1 MAKRIVGFVCMLL
14 GVLLMIGAGL
24 LLYENHREEA
34 AAGNESA
41 VVLTQLREAL
51 AEDAQTGAAAAPEHD
66 ETQTDAP
73 RDMPTLEID
82 GQAYIGYLELP
93 TLGLTLPVMNDWS
106 YERLRIAPCRYW
118 GSVYDDSLV
127 ILAHNYARHFGGIKD
142 LEIGD
147 IVQFIDID
155 GVIYRYAVAAQ
166 ETLERGDVAA
176 MTGSDYDL
184 TLFTCTYGG
193 RQRVTVRLNRVQ
205 TFE

>member
-14 GVLLMIGAGL
+14 GVLLLAGAGL

>member
-1 MAKRIVGFVCMLL
+1 MP
-14 GVLLMIGAGL
+14 
-24 LLYENHREEA
+24 
-34 AAGNESA
+34 
-41 VVLTQLREAL
+41 
-51 AEDAQTGAAAAPEHD
+51 DHD

-73 RDMPTLEID
+73 RDMPTL
-82 GQAYIGYLELP
+82 
-93 TLGLTLPVMNDWS
+93 GLALPVMSDWS
-106 YERLRIAPCRYW
+106 YEKLRIAPCRYW

-142 LEIGD
+142 LGIGD
-147 IVQFIDID
+147 IVQFIDAD

>member
-1 MAKRIVGFVCMLL
+1 MTKRIIGLICMLL
-14 GVLLMIGAGL
+14 GALLLAGAGF

-51 AEDAQTGAAAAPEHD
+51 AEDAQTGAAAAPDHD

-73 RDMPTLEID
+73 RDMPTL
-82 GQAYIGYLELP
+82 
-93 TLGLTLPVMNDWS
+93 GLTLPVMSDWS
-106 YERLRIAPCRYW
+106 YEKLRIAPCRYW

-147 IVQFIDID
+147 IVQFIGADS
-155 GVIYRYAVAAQ
+155 VIYRYAVAAQ
-166 ETLERGDVAA
+166 ETPERGDVAA

>member
-1 MAKRIVGFVCMLL
+1 MTKRIIGLVCMLL
-14 GVLLMIGAGL
+14 GALLLAGAGF
-24 LLYENHREEA
+24 LLYENRQEEA
-34 AAGNESA
+34 AAGTESA
-41 VVLTQLREAL
+41 AVLTQLREAL
-51 AEDAQTGAAAAPEHD
+51 AEDAQTDATAAPDTD

-93 TLGLTLPVMNDWS
+93 TLGLTLPVMSDWS
-106 YERLRIAPCRYW
+106 YEKLRIAPCRYW

-147 IVQFIDID
+147 TVQFIDID

>member
-1 MAKRIVGFVCMLL
+1 MTKRIVGLVCMLL
-14 GVLLMIGAGL
+14 GALLLAGAGF
-24 LLYENHREEA
+24 LLYENHQEEA
-34 AAGNESA
+34 AAGTESA
-41 VVLTQLREAL
+41 AVLTQLREAL
-51 AEDAQTGAAAAPEHD
+51 AEDAQMGAAAVPDHD
-66 ETQTDAP
+66 ATQTDAP
-73 RDMPTLEID
+73 RAMPTLEID
-82 GQAYIGYLELP
+82 GQTYIGYLELP
-93 TLGLTLPVMNDWS
+93 TLGLTLPVMSGWS
-106 YERLRIAPCRYW
+106 YEKLRIAPCRYW

-147 IVQFIDID
+147 IVQFIDAD

>member
-14 GVLLMIGAGL
+14 GVLLLAGAGL

-34 AAGNESA
+34 AAGSESA
-41 VVLTQLREAL
+41 AVLTRLREAL
-51 AEDAQTGAAAAPEHD
+51 AEDVQTDAAAAPEHD

>member
-1 MAKRIVGFVCMLL
+1 M
-14 GVLLMIGAGL
+14 
-24 LLYENHREEA
+24 
-34 AAGNESA
+34 
-41 VVLTQLREAL
+41 
-51 AEDAQTGAAAAPEHD
+51 
-66 ETQTDAP
+66 
-73 RDMPTLEID
+73 
-82 GQAYIGYLELP
+82 
-93 TLGLTLPVMNDWS
+93 
-106 YERLRIAPCRYW
+106 
-118 GSVYDDSLV
+118 
-127 ILAHNYARHFGGIKD
+127 AHNYARHFGGIKD

>member
-1 MAKRIVGFVCMLL
+1 MARRIIGLICMLL
-14 GVLLMIGAGL
+14 GVLLMAGAGFM
-24 LLYENHREEA
+24 LYENHREEA
-34 AAGNESA
+34 QAGGESA
-41 VVLTQLREAL
+41 AVLAQLREAL
-51 AEDAQTGAAAAPEHD
+51 AEEAQTGATAAPHSD
-66 ETQTDAP
+66 ETQTDVP
-73 RDMPTLEID
+73 RAMPTLEIE

-93 TLGLTLPVMNDWS
+93 TLGLTLPVMSDWS

-127 ILAHNYARHFGGIKD
+127 ILAHNYARHFGGIRD

-147 IVQFIDID
+147 TVQFIDAD
-155 GVIYRYAVAAQ
+155 GVIYRYVVAAQ

>member
-1 MAKRIVGFVCMLL
+1 MTKRIIGFVCMLL
-14 GVLLMIGAGL
+14 GALLLAGAGF

-51 AEDAQTGAAAAPEHD
+51 AEDAQTGAAAAPDHD

-93 TLGLTLPVMNDWS
+93 TLGLTLPVMSDWS
-106 YERLRIAPCRYW
+106 YEKLRIAPCRYW
-118 GSVYDDSLV
+118 GSIYDDSLV

-147 IVQFIDID
+147 IVQFIDAD
-155 GVIYRYAVAAQ
+155 SVIYRYAVAAQ

>member
-1 MAKRIVGFVCMLL
+1 MAKRIIGLICMLL
-14 GVLLMIGAGL
+14 GVLLMIGAGF

-93 TLGLTLPVMNDWS
+93 TLGLTLPVMSDWS

-176 MTGSDYDL
+176 MTGNDYDL